1 MITLDTHTVVWWTQH
16 PEHLSPAAREAIGR
30 ADRLLVP
37 SIVFWEVALLVRK
50 ERLRLNRGQAVAPW
64 AQQVLSIPRV
74 QAVSLTPQLAVAADA
89 AVMHPDPADRFIAA
103 TAHQHHAPLVTK
115 DKLLRDLPWLATVW

>member
-1 MITLDTHTVVWWTQH
+1 MITLDTHTVVWWTQY

-50 ERLRLNRGQAVAPW
+50 ERLRLNRDQAVAPW
-64 AQQVLSIPRV
+64 VQQVLSIPRV
-74 QAVSLTPQLAVAADA
+74 QAVSLTPQLAVAAYA